1 MTNYNVEYRYYLT
14 DLVSNQ
20 VIAELP
26 FTGVSYQRLL
36 RKAGSFSGQIP
47 VIEAT
52 KNYDLYETTMPGRT
66 GLYILRNGV
75 CVWGGMIWSRKYDES
90 SKTLSVDASEFTSY
104 FYHRFVW
111 KTISYGSQFIGVSSF
126 SIDYDDAYGG
136 NVATIEQDP
145 EQEPHGFAP
154 GDFVKI
160 TFTSPLI
167 DGTYQIEDTP
177 TDTSFT
183 FLVESPPTAST
194 DVSGGAFRKL
204 YDTYDLTRDLIERM
218 GDDFTEYYEAIGL
231 EYKGFG
237 NEVIE
242 PAQTIE
248 ASIISKRVDNGIM
261 TLRTSEDHSMVP
273 GQDFDLYGI
282 DEYLESVNPW
292 TVDSVPDSRTIV
304 FDAGATDIPETP
316 LSGVR
321 TLFITRR
328 KLEKIEVSPGE
339 IVDYATITTHVAH
352 GAAVGQKVTIS
363 GIDSPYNTDL
373 DINFDGTFLI
383 ESTTPTTITYQLTS
397 VIEVPEEIIYGGLAS
412 IGAKVVYS
420 TYGPYRANANIG
432 FDFNNYD
439 SSGKYQDTQVFR
451 GYETKS
457 VGEIL
462 EDYSDNINGFEY
474 RVDCDFDIESGSF
487 SRTFTIIDIENPN
500 GSVEY
505 YGADTADLTDEER
518 LGYNKIV
525 FEYPGNISSFT
536 LEENAEDSATRFF
549 TQGDITDLSDAA
561 SQPYAVAANTELLDN
576 RSGRSFPLIDA
587 LEIVNT
593 TADEDILYQYAE
605 EYLYESRPPMGDIYV
620 RVNGSLNPTVENLKP
635 GEWCTLIIDDPFVL
649 ARLDSDQEP
658 RSDILVRKI
667 NSFKVSVPDNSF
679 FPEDVDIELI
689 PDWKVDKTG
698 QTYGLRAPRG
708 SN

>member
-47 VIEAT
+47 AIEAT

-66 GLYILRNGV
+66 GLYVLRNGV

-111 KTISYGSQFIGVSSF
+111 KTISYGSAFVGVSSF
-126 SIDYDDAYGG
+126 SIEYDDTYGD
-136 NVATIEQDP
+136 NLATIEQDP
-145 EQEPHGFAP
+145 EQPPHGLEV

-160 TFTSPLI
+160 TFTSPLV
-167 DGTYQIEDTP
+167 DGTYQIEDIP
-177 TDTSFT
+177 TDNSFT
-183 FLVESPPTAST
+183 VIVDSPPTAST
-194 DVSGGAFRKL
+194 NVSGGAFRKL
-204 YDTYDLTRDLIERM
+204 YDSYDLTRDLISRM
-218 GDDFTEYYEAIGL
+218 EEDFSEYYGAIGP
-231 EYKGFG
+231 EYNGFG

-248 ASIISKRVDNGIM
+248 ASIISKKVDNGVM
-261 TLRTSEDHSMVP
+261 TLRTSEDHNLVP

-282 DEYLESVNPW
+282 DIDLEEANPW
-292 TVDSVPDSRTIV
+292 TAESIPDSKTIV
-304 FDAGATDIPETP
+304 FDTSGYVNDTVETS
-316 LSGVR
+316 LSGIR
-321 TLFITRR
+321 TLFILTRR
-328 KLEKIEVSPGE
+328 LEKTVSG
-339 IVDYATITTHVAH
+339 DFATISTHVAH
-352 GAAVGQKVTIS
+352 GATVGQKVTIS

-373 DINFDGTFLI
+373 DINFDGTFVI
-383 ESTTPTTITYQLTS
+383 IATTSTTISYELPS
-397 VIEVPEEIIYGGLAS
+397 VVDVPVENVFGGLAS
-412 IGAKVVYS
+412 IGSKVVYS
-420 TYGPYRANANIG
+420 TYGPYKANAAIG
-432 FDFNNYD
+432 FDFNTYE

-474 RVDCDFDIESGSF
+474 RVDCDFDILNGSF

-500 GSVEY
+500 GIIDY
-505 YGADTADLTDEER
+505 QGIDTADLTDEQR
-518 LGYNKIV
+518 LGYNKII

-605 EYLYESRPPMGDIYV
+605 EYLYESRPPMGDIYI
-620 RVNGSLNPTVENLKP
+620 RVNGSITPTVENLKP

-649 ARLDSDQEP
+649 ARLQSDQEP
-658 RSDILVRKI
+658 RNDILVRKI

>member
-75 CVWGGMIWSRKYDES
+75 CVWGGIIWSRKYDES

-111 KTISYGSQFIGVSSF
+111 KTISYGSAFVGVDSF
-126 SIDYDDAYGG
+126 LIEYDDAYGA

-145 EQEPHGFAP
+145 EQPPHGFEI

-160 TFTSPLI
+160 TYTSPLV
-167 DGTYQIEDTP
+167 DGTYQIEDIP
-177 TDTSFT
+177 TENSFT
-183 FLVESPPTAST
+183 VIVDSPPTAST
-194 DVSGGAFRKL
+194 QVSGGAFRKL
-204 YDTYDLTRDLIERM
+204 YDSYDLTRDLISRM
-218 GDDFTEYYEAIGL
+218 EEDFSEYYGAIGP
-231 EYKGFG
+231 EYRGFG

-242 PAQTIE
+242 PAQTVE
-248 ASIISKRVDNGIM
+248 ASIVSKRVDSGVM

-273 GQDFDLYGI
+273 GQDFDVYGI
-282 DEYLESVNPW
+282 DVSLEEVNPW
-292 TVDSVPDSRTIV
+292 TVDAVPDSKTIV
-304 FDAGATDIPETP
+304 FDTLGYASDTIETA

-321 TLFITRR
+321 TLFILTR
-328 KLEKIEVSPGE
+328 KLEKTLDG
-339 IVDYATITTHVAH
+339 DLATIRTHVAH
-352 GAAVGQKVTIS
+352 GATVGQKVTVS
-363 GIDSPYNTDL
+363 GVDSPYNTDL
-373 DINFDGTFLI
+373 DINFDGTFVI
-383 ESTTPTTITYQLTS
+383 VAVTSTTITYELSS
-397 VIEVPEEIIYGGLAS
+397 VIDIPEETIYGGLAS
-412 IGAKVVYS
+412 IGSKVVYS
-420 TYGPYRANANIG
+420 TYGPYKANARIG
-432 FDFNNYD
+432 FDFSSD
-439 SSGKYQDTQVFR
+439 ETSGKYQDTQVFR

-487 SRTFTIIDIENPN
+487 SRIFTILDVENPN
-500 GSVEY
+500 GSVEFP
-505 YGADTADLTDEER
+505 GIGTEGLTDEQR

-593 TADEDILYQYAE
+593 TADEDVLYQYAE

-649 ARLDSDQEP
+649 ARLSSDQEP
-658 RSDILVRKI
+658 RNDILVRKI

>member
-47 VIEAT
+47 AIEAT

-66 GLYILRNGV
+66 GLYVLRNGV

-111 KTISYGSQFIGVSSF
+111 KTISYGSAFIGVSSF
-126 SIDYDDAYGG
+126 QIEYDDALET
-136 NVATIEQDP
+136 NVGIVVLEED
-145 EQEPHGFAP
+145 HGFEV

-160 TFTSPLI
+160 TFTSPLV
-167 DGTYQIEDTP
+167 DGTYEIQEIP
-177 TDTSFT
+177 TETSLLFIVDSPT
-183 FLVESPPTAST
+183 TESTNI
-194 DVSGGAFRKL
+194 SGGAVRKL
-204 YDTYDLTRDLIERM
+204 YDSYELTRDLISRM
-218 GDDFTEYYEAIGL
+218 EEDFSEYYGAIGP
-231 EYKGFG
+231 EYNGFG

-242 PAQTIE
+242 PARTVE
-248 ASIISKRVDNGIM
+248 ASIISKKVDNGLI
-261 TLRTSEDHSMVP
+261 TLRTSEDHNLVP

-282 DEYLESVNPW
+282 DIDLEEANPW
-292 TVDSVPDSRTIV
+292 TAESIPDSRTII
-304 FDAGATDIPETP
+304 FDTSGYTKDTVETD
-316 LSGVR
+316 LSGIR
-321 TLFITRR
+321 TLFILKR
-328 KLEKIEVSPGE
+328 KIDNVEEDGLPTQ
-339 IVDYATITTHVAH
+339 YATITTHVAH
-352 GAAVGQKVTIS
+352 GANVGQKVTIS

-383 ESTTPTTITYQLTS
+383 VATTATTISYKLPS
-397 VIEVPEEIIYGGLAS
+397 IIEVPEEDVFGGLAS
-412 IGAKVVYS
+412 IGSKVVYS
-420 TYGPYRANANIG
+420 TYGPYKANAAIG
-432 FDFNNYD
+432 FDFSNYE

-462 EDYSDNINGFEY
+462 EDYSDTINGFEY
-474 RVDCDFDIESGSF
+474 RVDCDFDILSGSF
-487 SRTFTIIDIENPN
+487 SRTFTIIDVANPN
-500 GSVEY
+500 GIIDY
-505 YGADTADLTDEER
+505 PGFDTADLTDEQR
-518 LGYNKIV
+518 LGYNKII

-587 LEIVNT
+587 LEIINT
-593 TADEDILYQYAE
+593 TADEDTLYEYAE
-605 EYLYESRPPMGDIYV
+605 EYLFESRPPMGDIYI
-620 RVNGSLNPTVENLKP
+620 RVNGSITPTVENLKP
-635 GEWCTLIIDDPFVL
+635 GEWCTLIIDDPFML
-649 ARLDSDQEP
+649 ARLSSDQEA
-658 RSDILVRKI
+658 RNDILVRKI
-667 NSFKVSVPDNSF
+667 NSFKVTVPDNSF

-698 QTYGLRAPRG
+698 QAYGLRAPRG

>member
-47 VIEAT
+47 AIEAT
-52 KNYDLYETTMPGRT
+52 KKYDLYETTMPGRT
-66 GLYILRNGV
+66 GLYVLRNGV

-111 KTISYGSQFIGVSSF
+111 KTISYGSAFIGVSSF
-126 SIDYDDAYGG
+126 SIEYDSTYGD
-136 NVATIEQDP
+136 NLATIEQDP
-145 EQEPHGFAP
+145 EQPPHGLEI

-160 TFTSPLI
+160 TFTSPLV
-167 DGTYQIEDTP
+167 DGTYQIEDIP
-177 TDTSFT
+177 TDNSFT
-183 FLVESPPTAST
+183 VIVDSPPTAST
-194 DVSGGAFRKL
+194 NVSGGAFRKL
-204 YDTYDLTRDLIERM
+204 YDSYDLTRDLISRM
-218 GDDFTEYYEAIGL
+218 EEDFSEYYGPIGP

-242 PAQTIE
+242 PARTIE
-248 ASIISKRVDNGIM
+248 SSIISKRVDTGVI
-261 TLRTSEDHSMVP
+261 TLTTSEDHELVP
-273 GQDFDLYGI
+273 GQDIDLYGI
-282 DEYLESVNPW
+282 DVDLEEDNPW
-292 TVDSVPDSRTIV
+292 TVQSIPDSKTIV
-304 FDAGATDIPETP
+304 FDTGGYLADIPETP
-316 LSGVR
+316 LSGIR
-321 TLFITRR
+321 TLFILTRR
-328 KLEKIEVSPGE
+328 LQKTNDGDFATVS
-339 IVDYATITTHVAH
+339 THVPH
-352 GAAVGQKVTIS
+352 GATVGQKVTIS

-373 DINFDGTFLI
+373 DINFDGTFVI
-383 ESTTPTTITYQLTS
+383 TATTSTTISYELPS
-397 VIEVPEEIIYGGLAS
+397 VIDVPVENVFGGLAS
-412 IGAKVVYS
+412 IGSKVVYS
-420 TYGPYRANANIG
+420 TYGPYKANAAIG
-432 FDFNNYD
+432 FDFSTYE
-439 SSGKYQDTQVFR
+439 SSGKYQDTQIFR

-474 RVDCDFDIESGSF
+474 RVDCDFDILNGSF
-487 SRTFTIIDIENPN
+487 SRTFTILDIENPN
-500 GSVEY
+500 GIIDY
-505 YGADTADLTDEER
+505 PGFDTADLTDEQR
-518 LGYNKIV
+518 LGYNKII

-561 SQPYAVAANTELLDN
+561 SQPYAVAANTEFLDN

-605 EYLYESRPPMGDIYV
+605 EYLYESRPPMGDIYI
-620 RVNGSLNPTVENLKP
+620 RVNGSITPTVENFKP
-635 GEWCTLIIDDPFVL
+635 GDWCTLIIDDPFVL
-649 ARLDSDQEP
+649 ARLSSDQEP
-658 RSDILVRKI
+658 RNDILVRKI
-667 NSFKVSVPDNSF
+667 NSFKVTVPDNSF

-708 SN
+708 NN

>member
-47 VIEAT
+47 AIEAT

-66 GLYILRNGV
+66 GLYVLRNGV
-75 CVWGGMIWSRKYDES
+75 CVWGGIIWSRKYDES
-90 SKTLSVDASEFTSY
+90 NKTLSVDASEFTSY

-111 KTISYGSQFIGVSSF
+111 KTISYGSAFIGVESF
-126 SIDYDDAYGG
+126 SIEYDDFEGS

-145 EQEPHGFAP
+145 EQPPHGFEI

-160 TFTSPLI
+160 TYTSPLI
-167 DGTYQIEDTP
+167 DGTYEILDIP

-183 FLVESPPTAST
+183 FIIESPPTAST
-194 DVSGGAFRKL
+194 NVSGGAFRKL
-204 YDTYDLTRDLIERM
+204 YDSYDLTRDLISRM
-218 GDDFTEYYEAIGL
+218 EEDFSEYYGAIGP

-242 PAQTIE
+242 PAQTVE
-248 ASIISKRVDNGIM
+248 ASIISKRVDNGVI
-261 TLRTSEDHSMVP
+261 TLTTAEDHNLVP
-273 GQDFDLYGI
+273 GQDIDLYGI
-282 DEYLESVNPW
+282 DVDLEEVNPW
-292 TVDSVPDSRTIV
+292 TAESIPDSRTIV
-304 FDAGATDIPETP
+304 FDTSGYLTDIAETP
-316 LSGVR
+316 LSGIR
-321 TLFITRR
+321 TLFILTR
-328 KLEKIEVSPGE
+328 KIDKT
-339 IVDYATITTHVAH
+339 VDGDFATISTHVAH
-352 GAAVGQKVTIS
+352 GATAGQKVTIS

-373 DINFDGTFLI
+373 DINFDGTFVI
-383 ESTTPTTITYQLTS
+383 TSTTATTITYELPS
-397 VIEVPEEIIYGGLAS
+397 VIAVPVGIVYGGLAS
-412 IGAKVVYS
+412 IGTKVVYS
-420 TYGPYRANANIG
+420 TYGPYKANSAIG
-432 FDFNNYD
+432 FDFASPDFY
-439 SSGKYQDTQVFR
+439 SGKYQDTQVFR

-474 RVDCDFDIESGSF
+474 RIDCDFDILNGSF
-487 SRTFTIIDIENPN
+487 SRTFTILDIENPN
-500 GSVEY
+500 GVIDY
-505 YGADTADLTDEER
+505 PGFDTADLTDEQR

-605 EYLYESRPPMGDIYV
+605 EYLYESRPPMGDIYI
-620 RVNGSLNPTVENLKP
+620 RVNGSINPTVENLKP
-635 GEWCTLIIDDPFVL
+635 GEWCTLIIDDPFML
-649 ARLDSDQEP
+649 ARLSSDQEA
-658 RSDILVRKI
+658 RNDILVRKI
-667 NSFKVSVPDNSF
+667 NSFKVNVPDNSF

>member
-1 MTNYNVEYRYYLT
+1 MTEYDVEYRYYLT
-14 DLVSNQ
+14 DLVTNQ

-26 FTGVSYQRLL
+26 FSGVSYQRLL

-47 VIEAT
+47 AIEAT
-52 KNYDLYETTMPGRT
+52 EKYDLYETTMPGRT
-66 GLYILRNGV
+66 GLYVLRNGS
-75 CVWGGMIWSRKYDES
+75 CVWGGIIWARTYDQS

-111 KTISYGSQFIGVSSF
+111 KTISYGSGFVGVSSF
-126 SIDYDDAYGG
+126 SIEYDSDYGS

-145 EQEPHGFAP
+145 EQPPHGLEV

-160 TFTSPLI
+160 TFTSPLV
-167 DGTYQIEDTP
+167 DGTYQIEDIP
-177 TDTSFT
+177 TETSFT
-183 FLVESPPTAST
+183 VIVDSPPTAST
-194 DVSGGAFRKL
+194 QVSGGAFRKL

-218 GDDFTEYYEAIGL
+218 GEDFSEYYGAIGP
-231 EYKGFG
+231 EYRGFG

-242 PAQTIE
+242 PAQTVE
-248 ASIISKRVDNGIM
+248 SSIISKKVDNQFM

-273 GQDFDLYGI
+273 GQDFDIYGI
-282 DEYLESVNPW
+282 DIALEEANPW
-292 TVDSVPDSRTIV
+292 TVSSVIDSKTIV
-304 FDAGATDIPETP
+304 FDTLGYVSDVAETA

-321 TLFITRR
+321 TLFITKR
-328 KLEKIEVSPGE
+328 KIENSS
-339 IVDYATITTHVAH
+339 ATITTHVAH
-352 GAAVGQKVTIS
+352 GATVGQKITVS
-363 GIDSPYNTDL
+363 GVDSPFNTDL

-383 ESTTPTTITYQLTS
+383 DSVTPTTITYELPA
-397 VIEVPEEIIYGGLAS
+397 VIDVPEETIYGGLAS
-412 IGAKVVYS
+412 FGSKVVYS
-420 TYGPYRANANIG
+420 TYGPYKANSNIG
-432 FDFNNYD
+432 FDFNSYQT
-439 SSGKYQDTQVFR
+439 SGKYQDTQVFR
-451 GYETKS
+451 GFETRS
-457 VGEIL
+457 VGDIL

-474 RVDCDFDIESGSF
+474 RVDCDFDILNGSF
-487 SRTFTIIDIENPN
+487 SRVFTILDIENPN
-500 GSVEY
+500 GSIEY
-505 YGADTADLTDEER
+505 SGIGTEDLTDEQR

-587 LEIVNT
+587 LEVVNT
-593 TADEDILYQYAE
+593 TADEEILYQYAE
-605 EYLYESRPPMGDIYV
+605 EYLYESRPPMGDIYI

-649 ARLDSDQEP
+649 ARLQSDQEP
-658 RSDILVRKI
+658 RRDILVRKI
-667 NSFKVSVPDNSF
+667 NSFKVTVPDNSF
-679 FPEDVDIELI
+679 FPENVDIELI

-708 SN
+708 TN

>member
-47 VIEAT
+47 AIEAT

-66 GLYILRNGV
+66 GLYVLRNGV

-111 KTISYGSQFIGVSSF
+111 KTISYGSEFIGVSSF
-126 SIDYDDAYGG
+126 SIDYDDAYGD
-136 NVATIEQDP
+136 NLATIEQDP
-145 EQEPHGFAP
+145 EQSPHGLEI

-160 TFTSPLI
+160 TFTSPLV
-167 DGTYQIEDTP
+167 DGTYQIEDIP
-177 TDTSFT
+177 TENSFT
-183 FLVESPPTAST
+183 VIVDSPPTAST
-194 DVSGGAFRKL
+194 NVNGGAFRKL
-204 YDTYDLTRDLIERM
+204 YDSYDLTRDLISRM
-218 GDDFTEYYEAIGL
+218 EEDFSEYYGPIGP
-231 EYKGFG
+231 EYRGFG

-242 PAQTIE
+242 PAQTVE
-248 ASIISKRVDNGIM
+248 ASIISKRVDNGII
-261 TLRTSEDHSMVP
+261 TLTTSEDHSLVP
-273 GQDFDLYGI
+273 GQDIDLYGI
-282 DEYLESVNPW
+282 DIDLEEVNPW
-292 TVDSVPDSRTIV
+292 TAESIPDSRTIV
-304 FDAGATDIPETP
+304 FDTGGYLADIAETP
-316 LSGVR
+316 LSGIR
-321 TLFITRR
+321 TLFILTRR
-328 KLEKIEVSPGE
+328 LDKTDDGDFATVS
-339 IVDYATITTHVAH
+339 THVAH
-352 GAAVGQKVTIS
+352 GAAAGQKVTIS

-373 DINFDGTFLI
+373 DINFDGTFVI
-383 ESTTPTTITYQLTS
+383 TSVTATTITYELPS
-397 VIEVPEEIIYGGLAS
+397 VIAVPVENVFGGLAS
-412 IGAKVVYS
+412 IGSKVVYS
-420 TYGPYRANANIG
+420 TYGPYKANAAIG
-432 FDFNNYD
+432 FDFSTYE

-474 RVDCDFDIESGSF
+474 RVDCDFDILNGSF

-500 GSVEY
+500 GIIDY
-505 YGADTADLTDEER
+505 QGIDTADLTDEQR
-518 LGYNKIV
+518 LGYNKII

-605 EYLYESRPPMGDIYV
+605 EYLYESRPPMGDIYI
-620 RVNGSLNPTVENLKP
+620 RVNGSITPTVESLKP

-649 ARLDSDQEP
+649 ARLQSDQEP
-658 RSDILVRKI
+658 RNDILVRKI

-689 PDWKVDKTG
+689 PDWKVDQTG